1 MLLASSSAWLSLL
14 FFFFPLSLFLALSP
28 SRALSLC
35 AKCKAEVQP
44 DWRRGRGE
52 FSSFLLFFFK
62 KSKIAKSWGKTRQG
76 AKGGGGGQAD
86 KQPELQLE
94 DEKRF

>member
-52 FSSFLLFFFK
+52 FSSFLLFFK